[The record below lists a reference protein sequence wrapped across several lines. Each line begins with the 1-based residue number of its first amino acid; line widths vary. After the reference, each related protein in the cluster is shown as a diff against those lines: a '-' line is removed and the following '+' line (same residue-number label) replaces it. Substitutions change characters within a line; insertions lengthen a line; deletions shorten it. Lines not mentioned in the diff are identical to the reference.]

1 MTKVKDTKPFYLSK
15 TLVGALVLLA
25 SFVVSQLDLAI
36 SEGEIASIIEG
47 VVALVGGLLVV
58 FGRITAE
65 KTLTIK

>member
-1 MTKVKDTKPFYLSK
+1 MTKSNTKPFYLSK

-58 FGRITAE
+58 YGRITAE